1 MWTVTTQGGI
11 AALFL
16 KRYDM
21 ADEQNIL
28 DEWRQL
34 FTSGATSGAGVL
46 SKEVLQNEYVNWC
59 FKKLFGAFEFG
70 GVPDSWDYDYFLT
83 NLFITGYVAITD
95 TPIGVIP
102 LRCGITGINVFDH
115 PTRAIFANPVLGN
128 FERELYG
135 DDTAISCALVK
146 LQYNYGGVMPLIN
159 RYATMLSL
167 CDNSIAVNLRNSKV
181 AFIGFVSSKQQAA
194 TMQKMYKDID
204 DGKPAVYVKK
214 DDITT
219 DDILYNRVK
228 ESYIANDIQLLKQSI
243 KNDFLTEIG
252 LNNANTDKRERLVVD
267 EVNANNTEIRANVQH
282 WIDTINEGL
291 RRANSLFGLSLS
303 CKLRHFDEGERGAKD
318 DTENA

>member
-1 MWTVTTQGGI
+1 MFPPIFERGNNMTE
-11 AALFL
+11 
-16 KRYDM
+16 
-21 ADEQNIL
+21 EQTIL
-28 DEWRQL
+28 DEWRKL

-70 GVPDSWDYDYFLT
+70 GIPDAWDYDYFLT

-102 LRCGITGINVFDH
+102 LRCGITGINVFEH

-135 DDTAISCALVK
+135 DDTATSCALIK

-243 KNDFLTEIG
+243 KNDFLTEVG

-291 RRANSLFGLSLS
+291 RRANNLFGLSLKCS
-303 CKLRHFDEGERGAKD
+303 LRHFDNTERGGKNVKENIT
-318 DTENA
+318 DTE

>member
-1 MWTVTTQGGI
+1 
-11 AALFL
+11 
-16 KRYDM
+16 M
-21 ADEQNIL
+21 ANNENTNIL
-28 DEWRQL
+28 DEWRKL

-46 SKEVLQNEYVNWC
+46 SKEVLQVNYTEWC
-59 FKKLFGAFEFG
+59 LKKLFGAFKFNNIPEE
-70 GVPDSWDYDYFLT
+70 WDFDYFLT
-83 NLFITGYVAITD
+83 NLFITGYLAVTD
-95 TPIGVIP
+95 TRIGVIP
-102 LRCGITGINVFDH
+102 LRCAVTGINVFEH

-135 DDTAISCALVK
+135 NDRKTSCALVK
-146 LQYNYGGVMPLIN
+146 LQYDYGGVMPLIN
-159 RYATMLSL
+159 RYATILSL

-243 KNDFLTEIG
+243 KNDFLTEVG

-282 WIDTINEGL
+282 WITTINEGL
-291 RRANSLFGLSLS
+291 RRANELFDLNLS
-303 CKLRHFDEGERGAKD
+303 CELRHFDKAERSGDNGE
-318 DTENA
+318 TENVE